1 MGAGQRSGADR
12 YVIYRAIC
20 PVVSAWLRST
30 SAMSHMNMRSRGS
43 SRYHNTCESLRPL
56 SLRKDT
62 FALRLLL
69 TVLSWRSPLS
79 PSDPFCFKS

>member
-1 MGAGQRSGADR
+1 
-12 YVIYRAIC
+12 
-20 PVVSAWLRST
+20 
-30 SAMSHMNMRSRGS
+30 MSHMNMRSRGA